1 VQAQVT
7 LTVRPRAR
15 RRAIL
20 TMSPSARH
28 TPMPF
33 AGSWRRQRSMP
44 PLPSVYYESEAC
56 ANAYVTLSR
65 LFAKGLVT
73 SCRSRRKILP

>member
-1 VQAQVT
+1 
-7 LTVRPRAR
+7 
-15 RRAIL
+15 
-20 TMSPSARH
+20 
-28 TPMPF
+28 
-33 AGSWRRQRSMP
+33 MP

-65 LFAKGLVT
+65 HCAKGLVT